1 MVDRHNPKWL
11 TERVSNAGFFA
22 AFALCDPNEPDFSSS
37 IHEVLEQAA
46 GRLWRDLEKA
56 FDSDEPE
63 IIVRNA
69 WSISENRTVLAA
81 LVRSALHGAGNDARV
96 GGILKSIRDELGV
109 LDGDWVSIIAGGRV
123 TELSKLVFQGPF
135 TDALQYRYS
144 IASLSATELNAAP
157 CLSKWLDYPHCSR
170 MAGQRELRRAV
181 ASAMRHERPIR
192 RLRVREIRR
201 LPLKARLLLA
211 TDVELLEKL
220 IAAPKHRA
228 RIALEVTDAWEV
240 RNATKEVLLELAH
253 AIQHRKVA
261 PAHKC
266 ARSIRPR
273 DVTQELATTVK
284 QAFETALLRP
294 GPSLG
299 QGWTPFSNE
308 TVRLVRTIRGAHEVP
323 AYFGMSTTEILGSL
337 AAGRTNESL
346 IPLDD
351 RERIGYAIPSLRGL
365 DIRLLG
371 QISRSSR
378 TAKSRLLGQAL
389 QVAISENQYT
399 SAVVSLLGKSRCAP
413 LRTLIRDRLDCG
425 DSDWITACAG
435 LFGSPAGK
443 GLFPAHSS
451 DFAWGMLAMVGED
464 SISNASFLEELGRY
478 IARGERKQ
486 PWDFDEVADEFRRR
500 TSTAAEPSTGAAG
513 ATSSDELEDEPFPEA
528 GTAPDAKADLGP
540 EKVLPPELEELSCRD
555 LLRRVKAEP
564 DVLPQLRARRGQ
576 LLPEPTSLSG
586 IQARILWIRHRPDE
600 LKLLAKAIGAEAM
613 EEALRA
619 LAKRLPKSSRD
630 RGYFEL
636 AAELG
641 PRWIK
646 PLAKVMAMGDRSAG
660 PGCKL
665 DGAYRQYSLPKKS
678 GGNRTIS
685 VPSPVLKSI
694 QRRIL
699 NTVFASLQRHEA
711 AFGFTPG
718 RSIVENAAIHVGQQ
732 VVVNCDVQDCFPS
745 VRWPLVLG
753 VIRKDLA
760 NRLSPA
766 AISILVDVCTM
777 KGALPIGAPTS
788 PALLNR
794 VFVRSDEEISRAAE
808 ARDCRFSRYAD
819 DLTFSGDGRAV
830 ELLGIARRTLSQIGL
845 RLDDKKTNIYRKG
858 RRQIVTGLAVNERVS
873 VPRRLRR
880 RMRAAVHAVEHG
892 DAPTW
897 HGKEET
903 IAALRGRLQFTRN
916 VNEIEAEALLARLD
930 SAIDYAAGET
940 DDELFEVEDG
950 DE

>member
-11 TERVSNAGFFA
+11 TERVSNAGFLA

-144 IASLSATELNAAP
+144 IASLSATGLDAAQ
-157 CLSKWLDYPHCSR
+157 CLTEWLEYRRCSR
-170 MAGQRELRRAV
+170 MAGQRELRRSV
-181 ASAMRHERPIR
+181 DSAMLHERPIG
-192 RLRVREIRR
+192 RLRVSEMRR
-201 LPLKARLLLA
+201 LPLKAQLLLT
-211 TDVELLEKL
+211 TDDELSGKL
-220 IAAPKHRA
+220 LAAPKHRN
-228 RIALEVTDAWEV
+228 RLALEVADAWEA
-240 RNATKEVLLELAH
+240 RNATKASLLMLARAIKNREVTEANT
-253 AIQHRKVA
+253 V
-261 PAHKC
+261 
-266 ARSIRPR
+266 ARSIRSG
-273 DVTQELATTVK
+273 DVTEELAYTVT
-284 QAFETALLRP
+284 QAFETALERPRADFELR
-294 GPSLG
+294 
-299 QGWTPFSNE
+299 WIPFSSE
-308 TVRLVRTIRGAHEVP
+308 TLRHARTILGSTRVP
-323 AYFGMSTTEILGSL
+323 AYLGMSLPSLLRSL
-337 AAGRTNESL
+337 AAGRTFESKFHS
-346 IPLDD
+346 LDRD
-351 RERIGYAIPSLRGL
+351 RITNAIPS
-365 DIRLLG
+365 
-371 QISRSSR
+371 SRSLDGEMLAVLGRSVR
-378 TAKSRLLGQAL
+378 TQKSKILGQAL
-389 QVAISENQYT
+389 RVLISKQAHT
-399 SAVVSLLGKSRCAP
+399 STVVSLLGKSRCAS
-413 LRTLIRDRLDCG
+413 LRALIRNNLDRG
-425 DSDWITACAG
+425 DAGWITACAG
-435 LFGSPAGK
+435 LFGSPAGR

-451 DFAWGMLAMVGED
+451 AFAWGMLAMVGED

-478 IARGERKQ
+478 IARGEAKR
-486 PWDFDEVADEFRRR
+486 PHNFRAVANEFRRR
-500 TSTAAEPSTGAAG
+500 TTAAAEPSAGATG
-513 ATSSDELEDEPFPEA
+513 ATSSDDHEDEPFTEA
-528 GTAPDAKADLGP
+528 VTAPDARADLGP
-540 EKVLPPELEELSCRD
+540 EKVLLPELEELSCRD

-564 DVLPQLRARRGQ
+564 DVLPFLRARSGQ
-576 LLPEPTSLSG
+576 LLPEPTSLES
-586 IQARILWIRHRPDE
+586 IQARILWTRHNPNE
-600 LKLLAKAIGAEAM
+600 LKLLARLIGSELM
-613 EEALRA
+613 EEAVRA
-619 LAKRLPKSSRD
+619 LAKRLPGLSRD
-630 RGYFEL
+630 RGYLEL
-636 AAELG
+636 VAELG

-699 NTVFASLQRHEA
+699 NTVFASLQKHEA

-718 RSIVENAAIHVGQQ
+718 RSIVENAAMHVGQQ

-753 VIRKDLA
+753 VIREDLA
-760 NRLSPA
+760 KRLSPA
-766 AISILVDVCTM
+766 AISILVDICTM

-808 ARDCRFSRYAD
+808 ARDCHYSRYAD